1 MAGGLYPVAGSK
13 IFIGAEVDA
22 KGTVVA
28 ADFDA
33 AVWVEI
39 GGWANAGEL
48 GDNQEVGEQSLIN
61 ESRMRK
67 FKSVLN
73 AGNMENQ
80 FVPMPTDPGQI
91 AFKAAIL
98 SCKPYQFKIE
108 WGAGC
113 GETEAPEGM
122 TDMFYGLALPGSR
135 TGGDASAVQLRN
147 WTIAVDSNI
156 VEV

>member
-1 MAGGLYPVAGSK
+1 MAGLYPVAGSK
-13 IFIGAEVDA
+13 IFIGAEVTA

-28 ADFDA
+28 ADFTS

-39 GGWANAGEL
+39 GGWANAGAL
-48 GDNQEVGEQSLIN
+48 GDSQEVGEQSLIN
-61 ESRMRK
+61 ESRVRK

-80 FVPMPTDPGQI
+80 FVPMPTDAGQI
-91 AFKAAIL
+91 AFKAAIA

-113 GETEAPEGM
+113 GETEDPEGM
-122 TDMFYGLALPGSR
+122 TDMFYGLALPGAR
-135 TGGDASAVQLRN
+135 QGGDATAAHLRA

>member
-1 MAGGLYPVAGSK
+1 MAGLYPVAGSRLY
-13 IFIGAEVDA
+13 IGAEVEA
-22 KGTVVA
+22 KGTVTA
-28 ADFDA
+28 ADFADA
-33 AVWVEI
+33 EWVEI

-48 GDNQEVGEQSLIN
+48 GDTQEIGEQSLIN

-67 FKSVLN
+67 FKTILN
-73 AGNMENQ
+73 GGNMVNQ
-80 FVPMPTDPGQI
+80 FVPMPDDPGQT
-91 AFKAAIL
+91 AFKAAIA
-98 SCKPYQFKIE
+98 SCKPFQFKIE

-135 TGGDASAVQLRN
+135 QGGDATAVHLRN